1 MSRKLLVSVLLA
13 ASLAGG
19 TALADEPSLHQVYQT
34 AESGRLDDAQAM
46 MRDVLKH
53 HPDSGKAH
61 YVEAELLAKQ
71 GQTRQAAAE
80 LATAERLAPGLAFAK
95 PESVRELRQL
105 VGGSVQPAAVHP
117 AVQPVADA
125 LGASPARGASF
136 PWNLL
141 LIGGGVLVFIAVVSR
156 MMRPQAQ
163 TAYAGG
169 GAGGLA
175 PAGGAPMPYGTGP
188 ASPPAD
194 AGPGLGSRVMGGLAT
209 GAAVGAGMVA
219 GEALM
224 HHFLDKNDTPASPKP
239 LTSDPNP
246 LGLGTPVIGNDLD
259 DMGGTDFGI
268 SDAGSWDD
276 SGGGS
281 DDWN

>member
-1 MSRKLLVSVLLA
+1 MSRKLLVSLMLA

-105 VGGSVQPAAVHP
+105 VGGSAQPAAVSP
-117 AVQPVADA
+117 T
-125 LGASPARGASF
+125 ASTLDVSPTKGSSI

-156 MMRPQAQ
+156 MMRPQAR
-163 TAYAGG
+163 TAYAG

-175 PAGGAPMPYGTGP
+175 PTSGAPTPYGAGP

-224 HHFLDKNDTPASPKP
+224 HRFLDKNDAPASPKP
-239 LTSDPNP
+239 LTSAPNP
-246 LGLGTPVIGNDLD
+246 LDLGTPVIGNDLD

-281 DDWN
+281 SSDDWN